1 MCKYPTSCRITSHL
15 LTPRHRLP
23 STPPCPSRC
32 RPLPGEEG
40 AEVEPEAEPELEL
53 SDYPWFHGT
62 LSRVR
67 AAQLVLA
74 GGPRSHGL
82 FVIRQSET
90 RPGEYVLTFNF
101 QGKAK
106 ASQGRGGGAQRP
118 SGRLEGRGAKE
129 VPGAGSAVQARPHP
143 TFSPPHPSE
152 GCSQPQMWLLRCP
165 HGEATHVLAEPTGGR
180 ALLRV

>member
-1 MCKYPTSCRITSHL
+1 MPLPQFTPCAGLAGWVGALPCSTIIQTAFYVQIPSKLLHPLSHL
-15 LTPRHRLP
+15 LTPGHPSLP
-23 STPPCPSRC
+23 SCC
-32 RPLPGEEG
+32 HPLPGEEG
-40 AEVEPEAEPELEL
+40 AEAEPEAEPELEL

-106 ASQGRGGGAQRP
+106 ASQGGGGGGAQRP
-118 SGRLEGRGAKE
+118 
-129 VPGAGSAVQARPHP
+129 
-143 TFSPPHPSE
+143 
-152 GCSQPQMWLLRCP
+152 
-165 HGEATHVLAEPTGGR
+165 GG
-180 ALLRV
+180 

>member
-1 MCKYPTSCRITSHL
+1 
-15 LTPRHRLP
+15 
-23 STPPCPSRC
+23 
-32 RPLPGEEG
+32 E
-40 AEVEPEAEPELEL
+40 AEPEAEPELEL

-106 ASQGRGGGAQRP
+106 AIQDPTTDHTHLCPQHLRLSLNSHGQCHVQHLWFQSVLDMLRHFHTHP
-118 SGRLEGRGAKE
+118 IPLESG
-129 VPGAGSAVQARPHP
+129 GSADI
-143 TFSPPHPSE
+143 T
-152 GCSQPQMWLLRCP
+152 LRSY
-165 HGEATHVLAEPTGGR
+165 V
-180 ALLRV
+180 

>member
-1 MCKYPTSCRITSHL
+1 MQIPHKLLDLFDL
-15 LTPRHRLP
+15 LTP
-23 STPPCPSRC
+23 SAPPCPSLYC
-32 RPLPGEEG
+32 PPPGEEG
-40 AEVEPEAEPELEL
+40 AEPEPEAESELEL

-106 ASQGRGGGAQRP
+106 ASQPGRRGTRGGVASP
-118 SGRLEGRGAKE
+118 EGG
-129 VPGAGSAVQARPHP
+129 
-143 TFSPPHPSE
+143 
-152 GCSQPQMWLLRCP
+152 
-165 HGEATHVLAEPTGGR
+165 VLSWSWS
-180 ALLRV
+180 

>member
-1 MCKYPTSCRITSHL
+1 MYLFSVYFHLPTSPP
-15 LTPRHRLP
+15 LTL
-23 STPPCPSRC
+23 SSF
-32 RPLPGEEG
+32 PGEEG
-40 AEVEPEAEPELEL
+40 TELEPEAAPELEL

-62 LSRVR
+62 LSRVK

-106 ASQGRGGGAQRP
+106 ASVQGGYGWSSKPWGRGLKLPWSWGCTHTP
-118 SGRLEGRGAKE
+118 E
-129 VPGAGSAVQARPHP
+129 AGPMGVDVA
-143 TFSPPHPSE
+143 
-152 GCSQPQMWLLRCP
+152 
-165 HGEATHVLAEPTGGR
+165 
-180 ALLRV
+180 

>member
-40 AEVEPEAEPELEL
+40 AEAEPEAEPELEL

-143 TFSPPHPSE
+143 TFSPPT
-152 GCSQPQMWLLRCP
+152 PQRAAVSPRCGFFVVHMGKPPTFWLSP
-165 HGEATHVLAEPTGGR
+165 QEAGPF
-180 ALLRV
+180 